1 MSTEA
6 MLRKWLRVEFGRHI
20 VINSL
25 ISSGNEGV
33 KGCWVSRKFYCVGL
47 DRTNREI
54 AEGVAGTILGAI
66 RAMVKPQSANAGKSQ
81 PVSRREKSVKTK

>member
-6 MLRKWLRVEFGRHI
+6 MLRKWLRIEFGRHI
-20 VINSL
+20 GVNALS
-25 ISSGNEGV
+25 SSGCKDV
-33 KGCWVSRKFYCVGL
+33 KGCWVSKKFYCVGL
-47 DRTNREI
+47 NRNNETI

-66 RAMVKPQSANAGKSQ
+66 RAMLQSANAGKAQ